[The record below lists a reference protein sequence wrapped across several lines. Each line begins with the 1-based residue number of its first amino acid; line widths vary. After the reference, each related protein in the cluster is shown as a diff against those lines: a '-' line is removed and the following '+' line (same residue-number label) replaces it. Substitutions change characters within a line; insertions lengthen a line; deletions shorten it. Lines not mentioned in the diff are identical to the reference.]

1 MLLIVTAPWDFW
13 IERRYLQK
21 AELSLRR
28 RSAERDADNFEEI
41 EMTVYDYFADHRNIK
56 LRYSGDL
63 PCVNQDKEKFEDQL
77 HDMAVMLKRLEEGR
91 KKLLLEIDSQ
101 SSEIEKLFGENSNLT
116 SAYQEAVGV
125 ALHGRLRY
133 S

>member
-1 MLLIVTAPWDFW
+1 
-13 IERRYLQK
+13 
-21 AELSLRR
+21 
-28 RSAERDADNFEEI
+28 
-41 EMTVYDYFADHRNIK
+41 
-56 LRYSGDL
+56 
-63 PCVNQDKEKFEDQL
+63 
-77 HDMAVMLKRLEEGR
+77 MAVMLKRLEEGR

>member
-21 AELSLRR
+21 AE
-28 RSAERDADNFEEI
+28 
-41 EMTVYDYFADHRNIK
+41 
-56 LRYSGDL
+56 
-63 PCVNQDKEKFEDQL
+63 QDKEKFEDQL